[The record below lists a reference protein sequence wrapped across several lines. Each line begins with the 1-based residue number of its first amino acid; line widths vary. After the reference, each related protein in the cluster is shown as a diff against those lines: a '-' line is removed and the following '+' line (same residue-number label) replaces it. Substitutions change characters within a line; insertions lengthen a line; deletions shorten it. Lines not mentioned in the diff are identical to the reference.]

1 MKGKGKLSVK
11 GVEKITIGRGDS
23 ECKDPAA
30 AKAKGQQDR
39 AAPRKGQV
47 SVLRLGSRQGQ
58 LLNDLLDN
66 VKTLEFL
73 GSMKEIHQIVLS
85 HEVT

>member
-30 AKAKGQQDR
+30 AKVKGQQDR

-47 SVLRLGSRQGQ
+47 SVLRLGSR
-58 LLNDLLDN
+58 
-66 VKTLEFL
+66 
-73 GSMKEIHQIVLS
+73 
-85 HEVT
+85 